1 MVTAPSRGEP
11 LSSVLVDA
19 CGWIA
24 LVDARLNLDSAMA
37 AVAGA
42 PRLIVLDAVQA
53 ELDRV
58 AGQRGGMLLDLL
70 ARRSESMADLDGLRH
85 SDDMLVE
92 LSGSNGWPVL
102 TVDRRLKERLI
113 GAGGSYI
120 EVTAQRIL
128 RHVQS

>member
-1 MVTAPSRGEP
+1 M
-11 LSSVLVDA
+11 SSVLVDA

-37 AVAGA
+37 EVAGA

-58 AGQRGGMLLDLL
+58 AGQRDGMLLDLL
-70 ARRSESMADLDGLRH
+70 ARRSESIADLDGLRH

>member
-1 MVTAPSRGEP
+1 
-11 LSSVLVDA
+11 
-19 CGWIA
+19 
-24 LVDARLNLDSAMA
+24 MA

-58 AGQRGGMLLDLL
+58 AGQRDGMLLDLL
-70 ARRSESMADLDGLRH
+70 ARRSESIADLDGLRH

>member
-1 MVTAPSRGEP
+1 M
-11 LSSVLVDA
+11 SSVLVDA

-92 LSGSNGWPVL
+92 LSRSEEHTSELQSRTNLVC
-102 TVDRRLKERLI
+102 RLLLEKKKKPQKKKKKKNKEKI
-113 GAGGSYI
+113 GRAHI
-120 EVTAQRIL
+120 
-128 RHVQS
+128 